1 MANIPVDATAFAVL
15 GRQELSAESFDA
27 GLAEAGDELAVVFF

>member
-1 MANIPVDATAFAVL
+1 VANIPADATAFAVL
-15 GRQELSAESFDA
+15 GMQQLSAESFDA